1 MTSRKPDLGGA
12 AVARRRPPLAVWA
25 LSLLAVAAA
34 ACGTSGSGNSSGS
47 TAVASKQVLHFPIY
61 ADPQTMDPALGDQE
75 IESELSENVFDNL
88 WLFDKTLNIVP
99 DIATAVPTQANGGIS
114 SDGLTYTVHLNP
126 KATFNNGDKVTSA
139 DVLYSWNRAVA
150 YAGAYSTNLAA
161 IAGFADVQKA
171 ASGMTD
177 PQIETQLSAKNPAFA
192 MSGLT
197 AVNSETVQ
205 VKLANPC
212 GWCLAA
218 WTLEGTTGAV
228 VDQKVVSQDPASWWH
243 TPGQMVGTGA
253 YKLTAYT
260 PKESM
265 VFKLVPNWWG
275 TAAGLAK
282 PTVSEIDID
291 IHDPSAAEKDIAAW
305 EQGSYDIFG
314 YGGYSGLLTVADI
327 LRIQRTA
334 SEKSELLTVD
344 KGRTTWLSFNVGYPA
359 TGGPFVGE
367 TAAAKGLRLA
377 FDLAIDKQ
385 GLAKT
390 VCGNV
395 TCSPATGGLIT
406 KGLTGYLGD
415 NQDPLAKFDPTQAK
429 QLLKEYDPTGQ
440 LTANLKYSYNAGSP
454 NDQVATYLA
463 EQWKT
468 NLGVTVTL
476 NADPDASDF
485 IKNRLAGGY
494 VMSRD
499 GWQFDYNS
507 PQDWYDNLWGAAV
520 LSAGANTSGFDD
532 PQYDSILAQADQLPT
547 TQALPL
553 YNQLAKM
560 LSDDAVYIPL
570 YYSVG
575 NFLIHSY
582 VKGAGSNTAFDYYW
596 DQISLLSH

>member
-1 MTSRKPDLGGA
+1 MIEPRPAGDGQSEPVVALEQRPDADLAVSGGIDDAAGAGA
-12 AVARRRPPLAVWA
+12 AFFV
-25 LSLLAVAAA
+25 
-34 ACGTSGSGNSSGS
+34 
-47 TAVASKQVLHFPIY
+47 
-61 ADPQTMDPALGDQE
+61 
-75 IESELSENVFDNL
+75 
-88 WLFDKTLNIVP
+88 
-99 DIATAVPTQANGGIS
+99 
-114 SDGLTYTVHLNP
+114 
-126 KATFNNGDKVTSA
+126 
-139 DVLYSWNRAVA
+139 DVQD
-150 YAGAYSTNLAA
+150 AA
-161 IAGFADVQKA
+161 IAERQGDGVRTDGRDCLCLLLAEAGEADLQA
-171 ASGMTD
+171 
-177 PQIETQLSAKNPAFA
+177 
-192 MSGLT
+192 
-197 AVNSETVQ
+197 
-205 VKLANPC
+205 
-212 GWCLAA
+212 
-218 WTLEGTTGAV
+218 
-228 VDQKVVSQDPASWWH
+228 
-243 TPGQMVGTGA
+243 
-253 YKLTAYT
+253 
-260 PKESM
+260 
-265 VFKLVPNWWG
+265 LVIG
-275 TAAGLAK
+275 
-282 PTVSEIDID
+282 
-291 IHDPSAAEKDIAAW
+291 
-305 EQGSYDIFG
+305 
-314 YGGYSGLLTVADI
+314 
-327 LRIQRTA
+327 
-334 SEKSELLTVD
+334 
-344 KGRTTWLSFNVGYPA
+344 
-359 TGGPFVGE
+359 
-367 TAAAKGLRLA
+367 
-377 FDLAIDKQ
+377 KQ

-463 EQWKT
+463 EQWKA
-468 NLGVTVTL
+468 NLGVSVTL